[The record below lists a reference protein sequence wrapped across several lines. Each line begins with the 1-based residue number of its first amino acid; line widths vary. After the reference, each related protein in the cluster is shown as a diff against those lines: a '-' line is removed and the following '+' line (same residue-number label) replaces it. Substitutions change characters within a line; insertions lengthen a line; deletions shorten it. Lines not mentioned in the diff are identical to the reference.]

1 MDSIIER
8 ALELPAAI
16 LIREDLRHFEDP
28 ADVGYEIGIQQ
39 PRQHRRFANFFRNG
53 ERLMMYFKHDAA
65 EIAELYR
72 DVPQVIFPSE
82 IAPKY
87 WSKILVDRA
96 PAL

>member
-1 MDSIIER
+1 
-8 ALELPAAI
+8 
-16 LIREDLRHFEDP
+16 
-28 ADVGYEIGIQQ
+28 
-39 PRQHRRFANFFRNG
+39 
-53 ERLMMYFKHDAA
+53 MMYFKHDAA

-96 PAL
+96 PALARRLLESSYRLICEAATKQGRKMIEQCSGPEPLPVLPSRGTAADSQGKGLPEVL